1 MIESYVN
8 KEIFNSSNKKLSP
21 VIKQYLSIKEQNEDC
36 IIFYRLG
43 DFYELFLDDAVI
55 GSRILDLTLTGKDCG
70 VGERAPMCGIP
81 FHAYELYAQRLIE
94 RGYKVAICE
103 QTDQIVNGLVQ
114 REIVRIITP
123 GTVVESSMLNER
135 KNSYIMCIYCNK
147 NTISYAYS
155 DISTGEIKVAEYS
168 GENIDEYINDQIVR
182 IMPSE
187 IICNK
192 QMFELSKD
200 LVCFL
205 RDGYR
210 FTEYFDWA
218 FNPKEAENKILEQYK
233 IKSLQG
239 FDIADKEC
247 VIPVGALLAYF
258 QETQKRDLKHLNF
271 PKKIF
276 DQEYMYLDTNTR
288 RNLEIEQS
296 MHNGERKGSL
306 LWVLDNTCT
315 NIGSR
320 LLRNW
325 VRQPLQ
331 NKAEI
336 DKRLDMVQT
345 MVDDTILRSNLKLA
359 LLKVQDIE
367 RIIGKVGY
375 GSFSPKDC
383 VALKTSLYQVPMI
396 RQILAV
402 NNNDNLRALAE
413 QLTDVHEIADMIN
426 ATIVDE
432 PPLLFKN
439 GNYIKT
445 GFNANLDHIKSIRD
459 QAQTYINQ
467 MEAQERE
474 ITGIKTLKI
483 GHNRVFGYYIEVG
496 KQYAEQVPFRYVRK
510 QTTAN
515 GERYITEELKQFE
528 TEVFSSQENALQL
541 EQEIFEHVKNQILDN
556 APVLQQIARVIAQVD
571 CIYSLATVAITNDY
585 HRPNITTGK
594 EINIVAGR
602 HPVVEKM
609 QRECDFIPNDCK
621 LNESDQR
628 TMILTGPNMAGKST
642 FMRQVALITYMAHI
656 GSFVPARSADVCIVD
671 RIFTRIGASDDLS
684 VGQSTFM
691 VEMIEVANILHYAT
705 NNSLIILDEVGR
717 GTSTFD
723 GLSIAWAVVEYLSK
737 HLNAKTL
744 FATHYHELMQLEG
757 LYEGVKN
764 FCISI
769 KEIGGQLVFMRKIMR
784 GSATK
789 SYGIEVASL
798 AGLPKE
804 IINRAKELIKELE
817 SNQVNTE
824 FTPNKANNIT
834 PKASEIIDN
843 LKSIDTNNLTPL
855 VAFDTLIRLIELSK
869 S

>member
-1 MIESYVN
+1 MTESYVN
-8 KEIFNSSNKKLSP
+8 KEIFNSNNKKLSP
-21 VIKQYLSIKEQNEDC
+21 VIKQFLSIKENNEGC

-55 GSRILDLTLTGKDCG
+55 GSRVLDLTLTGKDCG

-81 FHAYELYAQRLIE
+81 FHAYESYAQRLIE

-103 QTDQIVNGLVQ
+103 QTDEVRNGLVQ

-135 KNSYIMCIYCNK
+135 KNSYIMCIYAEK
-147 NTISYAYS
+147 NAVSYAYS
-155 DISTGEIKVAEYS
+155 DLSTGEIKVAEYT
-168 GENIDEYINDQIVR
+168 GNNIDEYINDQIVR

-192 QMFELSKD
+192 QMMELSKH
-200 LVCFL
+200 LVCFM

-210 FTEYFDWA
+210 FQEYFDWA
-218 FNPKEAENKILEQYK
+218 FNQNDAQEKILNQYNL
-233 IKSLQG
+233 KSLKG
-239 FDIADKEC
+239 FDIDSKLC
-247 VIPVGALLAYF
+247 VAPIGALLTYF

-271 PKKIF
+271 PKKIY
-276 DQEYMYLDTNTR
+276 DQEFMYLDTNTR
-288 RNLEIEQS
+288 RNFDIEQT
-296 MHNGERKGSL
+296 MRYCDKKGTL

-336 DKRLDMVQT
+336 DKRLSMVEAL
-345 MVDDTILRSNLKLA
+345 VGDTLMRANLKTALA
-359 LLKVQDIE
+359 KVQDIE
-367 RIIGKVGY
+367 RIVGKVGY

-383 VALKTSLYQVPMI
+383 VALKISLYQVPLI
-396 RQILAV
+396 KKVLSV
-402 NNNDNLRALAE
+402 STNNDLLE
-413 QLTDVHEIADMIN
+413 LSKQLVDVHEIADMIN

-439 GNYIKT
+439 GNYIKP
-445 GFNANLDHIKSIRD
+445 GFNAQLDHIKSLRD
-459 QAQTYINQ
+459 QATAYIDA

-474 ITGIKTLKI
+474 KTGIKTLRI
-483 GHNRVFGYYIEVG
+483 GHNRVFGYYIEIG
-496 KQYAEQVPFRYVRK
+496 KQYAEQVPFNYVRK

-515 GERYITEELKQFE
+515 AERYITEELKQFE
-528 TEVFSSQENALQL
+528 EEVFNSQENALNL
-541 EQEIFEHVKNQILDN
+541 EESIFEQVKDQILAN
-556 APVLQQIARVIAQVD
+556 AFVLQQIARVIAQVD
-571 CIYSLATVAITNDY
+571 CIYSLATVAIANDY
-585 HRPNITTGK
+585 HRPTITTGK
-594 EINIVAGR
+594 EINIEAGR
-602 HPVVEKM
+602 HPVVERM
-609 QRECDFIPNDCK
+609 QRDSDFIANDCK
-621 LNESDQR
+621 LTETDQR
-628 TMILTGPNMAGKST
+628 TMILTGPNRAGKT
-642 FMRQVALITYMAHI
+642 TYMRQVALITYMAHI
-656 GSFVPARSADVCIVD
+656 GSFVPARKAEICLVD

-757 LYEGVKN
+757 LYDGVKN

-784 GSATK
+784 GSATR

-804 IINRAKELIKELE
+804 IIARAKELIKEFETQKVNNDVQKE
-817 SNQVNTE
+817 SEVL
-824 FTPNKANNIT
+824 
-834 PKASEIIDN
+834 DN
-843 LKSIDTNNLTPL
+843 LRSIDPNTLTPL
-855 VAFDTLIRLIELSK
+855 TAFDTLIRLIELAK
-869 S
+869 

>member
-8 KEIFNSSNKKLSP
+8 KEIFNSNNKKLSP
-21 VIKQYLSIKEQNEDC
+21 VIKQFLSIKENNEDC

-55 GSRILDLTLTGKDCG
+55 GSRVLDLTLTGKDCG

-81 FHAYELYAQRLIE
+81 FHAYESYAQRLIE

-103 QTDQIVNGLVQ
+103 QTDEVRNGLVQ

-135 KNSYIMCIYCNK
+135 KNSYIMCIYAEK
-147 NTISYAYS
+147 NAVSYAYS
-155 DISTGEIKVAEYS
+155 DLSTGEIKVAEYT
-168 GENIDEYINDQIVR
+168 GNNIDEYINDQIVR

-192 QMFELSKD
+192 QMMAISKN

-210 FTEYFDWA
+210 FQEYFDWA
-218 FNPKEAENKILEQYK
+218 FNQNDAEDKILSQYK
-233 IKSLQG
+233 LKSLKG
-239 FDIADKEC
+239 FDIDSKLCIAP
-247 VIPVGALLAYF
+247 IGALLAYF

-271 PKKIF
+271 PKKIY
-276 DQEYMYLDTNTR
+276 DQEFMYLDTNTR
-288 RNLEIEQS
+288 RNLEIEQT
-296 MHNGERKGSL
+296 MRDGDKKGTL

-331 NKAEI
+331 NKQEI
-336 DKRLDMVQT
+336 DKRLSMVEAL
-345 MVDDTILRSNLKLA
+345 VGDTLMRANLKTALA
-359 LLKVQDIE
+359 KVQDIE
-367 RIIGKVGY
+367 RIVGKVGY

-383 VALKTSLYQVPMI
+383 VALKISLYQVPLI
-396 RQILAV
+396 KKVLSAST
-402 NNNDNLRALAE
+402 NDDLLNLSN
-413 QLTDVHEIADMIN
+413 QLVDVHEIADMIN

-439 GNYIKT
+439 GNYIKP
-445 GFNANLDHIKSIRD
+445 GFNAQLDHIKSIRD
-459 QAQTYINQ
+459 QATGYIEA

-474 ITGIKTLKI
+474 KTGIKTLRI
-483 GHNRVFGYYIEVG
+483 GHNRVFGYYIEIS
-496 KQYAEQVPFRYVRK
+496 KQYAEQVPFNYVRK

-515 GERYITEELKQFE
+515 AERYITEELKQFE
-528 TEVFSSQENALQL
+528 EEVFNSQENALNL
-541 EQEIFEHVKNQILDN
+541 EESIFEQVKDQILAN
-556 APVLQQIARVIAQVD
+556 ASVLQQIARVIAQVD
-571 CIYSLATVAITNDY
+571 CIYSLATVAIANDY
-585 HRPNITTGK
+585 HRPTITTGK
-594 EINIVAGR
+594 EINIEAGR
-602 HPVVEKM
+602 HPVVERM
-609 QRECDFIPNDCK
+609 QRDSDFIANDCK
-621 LNESDQR
+621 LNETDQR

-642 FMRQVALITYMAHI
+642 YMRQVALITYMAHI
-656 GSFVPARSADVCIVD
+656 GSFVPARKAEICLVD

-784 GSATK
+784 GSATR

-804 IINRAKELIKELE
+804 IITRAKELIKEFETQKVNNDVQKE
-817 SNQVNTE
+817 SEVL
-824 FTPNKANNIT
+824 
-834 PKASEIIDN
+834 DN
-843 LKSIDTNNLTPL
+843 LRSIDPNTLTPL
-855 VAFDTLIRLIELSK
+855 TAFDTLIRLIELAK
-869 S
+869 

>member
-1 MIESYVN
+1 MTESYVN
-8 KEIFNSSNKKLSP
+8 KEIFNSNNKKLSP
-21 VIKQYLSIKEQNEDC
+21 VIKQFLSIKENNEDC

-55 GSRILDLTLTGKDCG
+55 GSRVLDLTLTGKDCG

-81 FHAYELYAQRLIE
+81 FHAYESYAQRLIE

-103 QTDQIVNGLVQ
+103 QTDEVRNGLVQ

-135 KNSYIMCIYCNK
+135 KNSYIMCIYAEK
-147 NTISYAYS
+147 NAVSYAYS
-155 DISTGEIKVAEYS
+155 DLSTGEIKVAEYT
-168 GENIDEYINDQIVR
+168 GNNIDEYINDQIVR

-192 QMFELSKD
+192 QMMELSKH
-200 LVCFL
+200 LVCFM

-210 FTEYFDWA
+210 FQEYFDWA
-218 FNPKEAENKILEQYK
+218 FNQNDAQEKILNQYNL
-233 IKSLQG
+233 KSLKG
-239 FDIADKEC
+239 FDIDSKLC
-247 VIPVGALLAYF
+247 VAPIGALLTYF

-271 PKKIF
+271 PKKIY
-276 DQEYMYLDTNTR
+276 DQEFMYLDTNTR
-288 RNLEIEQS
+288 RNLEIEQT
-296 MHNGERKGSL
+296 MRDGDKKGTL

-336 DKRLDMVQT
+336 DKRLSMVEAL
-345 MVDDTILRSNLKLA
+345 VGDTLMRANLKTALA
-359 LLKVQDIE
+359 KVQDIE
-367 RIIGKVGY
+367 RIVGKVGY

-383 VALKTSLYQVPMI
+383 VALKISLYQVPLI
-396 RQILAV
+396 KKVLSV
-402 NNNDNLRALAE
+402 STNNDLLE
-413 QLTDVHEIADMIN
+413 LSKQLVDVHEIADMIN

-439 GNYIKT
+439 GNYIKP
-445 GFNANLDHIKSIRD
+445 GFNAQLDHIKSLRD
-459 QAQTYINQ
+459 QATAYIDA

-474 ITGIKTLKI
+474 KTGIKTLRI
-483 GHNRVFGYYIEVG
+483 GHNRVFGYYIEIG
-496 KQYAEQVPFRYVRK
+496 KQYAEQVPFNYVRK

-515 GERYITEELKQFE
+515 AERYITEELKQFE
-528 TEVFSSQENALQL
+528 EEVFNSQENALNL
-541 EQEIFEHVKNQILDN
+541 EESIFEQVKDQILAN
-556 APVLQQIARVIAQVD
+556 AFVLQQIARVIAQVD
-571 CIYSLATVAITNDY
+571 CIYSLATVAIANDY
-585 HRPNITTGK
+585 HRPTITTGK
-594 EINIVAGR
+594 EINIEAGR
-602 HPVVEKM
+602 HPVVERM
-609 QRECDFIPNDCK
+609 QRDSDFITNDCK
-621 LNESDQR
+621 LNETDQR

-642 FMRQVALITYMAHI
+642 YMRQVALITYMAHI
-656 GSFVPARSADVCIVD
+656 GSFVPARKAEICLVD

-757 LYEGVKN
+757 LYDGVKN

-784 GSATK
+784 GSATR

-804 IINRAKELIKELE
+804 IIARAKELIKEFETQKVNNDVQKE
-817 SNQVNTE
+817 SEVL
-824 FTPNKANNIT
+824 
-834 PKASEIIDN
+834 DN
-843 LKSIDTNNLTPL
+843 LRSIDPNTLTPL
-855 VAFDTLIRLIELSK
+855 TAFDTLIRLIELAK
-869 S
+869 